1 METKHIQV
9 FRGFRTAL
17 VLCGLLILMGSPGAG
32 AREAAAP
39 EASGRL
45 AGFYKVVASNDP
57 QFPVTSTREY
67 FLDFGKGVQAK
78 RLSGSVAVSL
88 RENPSVRVRIMA
100 WQFFPK
106 DGTLAIGNPFS
117 EGSDKAVAA
126 GIWKLRTS
134 TKGAVMQR
142 GSYQVVLQRADPE
155 NS

>member
-1 METKHIQV
+1 METKRIQV

-17 VLCGLLILMGSPGAG
+17 VLCGLLILVGSLGAG

-88 RENPSVRVRIMA
+88 RENPRVRVRIMA

-142 GSYQVVLQRADPE
+142 DGYQVVLLRADPE